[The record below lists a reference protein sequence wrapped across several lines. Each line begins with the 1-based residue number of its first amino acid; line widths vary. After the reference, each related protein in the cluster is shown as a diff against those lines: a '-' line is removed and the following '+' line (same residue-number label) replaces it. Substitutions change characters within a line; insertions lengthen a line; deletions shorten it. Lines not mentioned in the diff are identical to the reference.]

1 MRLKKLFLWSFH
13 LRMYSSSGNAILIPY
28 FVVFVDNFTR
38 MWTDGNVTN
47 FIPILFTFNVTQLSL
62 AKM

>member
-28 FVVFVDNFTR
+28 FVVFVDKFTR
-38 MWTDGNVTN
+38 MWTDGDVTN
-47 FIPILFTFNVTQLSL
+47 FIPILFTLNVTQLSL